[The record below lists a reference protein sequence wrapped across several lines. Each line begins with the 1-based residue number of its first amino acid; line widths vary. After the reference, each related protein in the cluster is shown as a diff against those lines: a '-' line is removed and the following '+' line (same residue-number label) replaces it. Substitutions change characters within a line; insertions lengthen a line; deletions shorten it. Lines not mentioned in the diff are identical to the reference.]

1 MTDFEE
7 TGGQQGI
14 SQLVRPDEGEDDEE
28 LEEEDEEEEEDD
40 QDSGTESNDG
50 KIYSD
55 DGLKGFNEGN

>member
-28 LEEEDEEEEEDD
+28 LEEEEDEEEEDG

-55 DGLKGFNEGN
+55 DGLKDFNEGN